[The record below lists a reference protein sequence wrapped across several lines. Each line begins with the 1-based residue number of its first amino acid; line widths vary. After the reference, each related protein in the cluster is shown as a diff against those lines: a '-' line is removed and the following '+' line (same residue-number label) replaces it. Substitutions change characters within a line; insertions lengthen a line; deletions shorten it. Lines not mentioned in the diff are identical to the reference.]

1 MNRVNQ
7 GWYRG
12 VSEKKKK
19 EKVCK
24 KLVLVCLKK
33 KNKDEYNYKK

>member
-19 EKVCK
+19 REGVQEISIGMSE
-24 KLVLVCLKK
+24 KK
-33 KNKDEYNYKK
+33 KQRWV

>member
-19 EKVCK
+19 KREGVQEISIGMSE
-24 KLVLVCLKK
+24 KK
-33 KNKDEYNYKK
+33 KQRWV